1 MGFGGA
7 LIALNRQNTLQEASR
22 ANQARE
28 RAPRGFNLP
37 TFTEMFR
44 RMTGYAG
51 EEDDI
56 PARPENPSRSW
67 RHRVMPWY
75 WEDAGA
81 DPERE
86 LFSPFGNE
94 DAWFGLPDRLD
105 ALRPVVG
112 RNPYIPKAET
122 VPMWKPEYTHPNK
135 LAPGFTH
142 DFAAPDDPS
151 TQASGSSSPQTV
163 IVLDDEAGPSS
174 GAASGSSSATA
185 VETTLVCARC
195 LDPLVLAPADGSSE
209 EDVKSRRVW
218 ALRCGHMLDGKC
230 VAALMFPP
238 SASADPGSTESPQED
253 DEASVRSKGKGKA
266 RADPEPPAAPLE
278 DPDIPTA
285 EVDAAPADRKGKR
298 KAVEP
303 LEPEESPKRAA
314 LAAPGSPAA
323 AGSNSIR
330 SRLRSRTRAGAD
342 VSPSAA
348 SAAGPGAHVTPAD
361 GVLPP
366 APPRGGRRRLGTS
379 SRRAHEHGHGDVAHE
394 SARAKGKG
402 KGRAKVERK
411 RVVEAEHEWRC
422 SVAGCGCVHYSV
434 RVEGVWVNDEGRGPI
449 ALFV

>member
-1 MGFGGA
+1 M
-7 LIALNRQNTLQEASR
+7 IALNRQNTLQEASR

-56 PARPENPSRSW
+56 PARPENSSRSW
-67 RHRVMPWY
+67 RNRVMPWY
-75 WEDAGA
+75 WEDAVA

-135 LAPGFTH
+135 IAPGFTH
-142 DFAAPDDPS
+142 DFAAPDDPA
-151 TQASGSSSPQTV
+151 TQTSGSSSPQTV

-209 EDVKSRRVW
+209 EDVKLRRVW

-238 SASADPGSTESPQED
+238 TATADPGSTESPQQE

-266 RADPEPPAAPLE
+266 RADPEPPAAPLAE
-278 DPDIPTA
+278 QLIPTA

-303 LEPEESPKRAA
+303 LEPSESPKRAA
-314 LAAPGSPAA
+314 LAAPGEPADA
-323 AGSNSIR
+323 DAGSNSIR
-330 SRLRSRTRAGAD
+330 SRLRSRTRAAAD
-342 VSPSAA
+342 VSSSSA
-348 SAAGPGAHVTPAD
+348 SAAGPGAHVMPAD
-361 GVLPP
+361 GLLPATP
-366 APPRGGRRRLGTS
+366 SRGGRRRPGAF
-379 SRRAHEHGHGDVAHE
+379 SRRAHQHGDE
-394 SARAKGKG
+394 SARARGKG
-402 KGRAKVERK
+402 KGRAAKVERA

-434 RVEGVWVNDEGRGPI
+434 RVESVWVNDEGRGPI